1 MTPLFLK
8 ILGMNWLLVLVT
20 AVLLTI
26 GVYSIHEATAYFEN
40 SVLNSKWYDQIKWI
54 CIGII
59 FFFGAT
65 LIDYNWIKW
74 GSLPA
79 YVTSIILL
87 LSTNTELSGAESWI
101 TIGGLTFQPS
111 QLAIISGILFL
122 AVIFGELPKKFPIFS
137 KSYIK
142 ILIAAPIT
150 ALPCL
155 IILLEPDF
163 GSSMAWIVIF
173 MTSLLI
179 GRVLFRYIIVI
190 IQFGLIVLPI
200 LYFFGLKNYQKERI
214 ETWLYMLNER
224 PVDEQGAAWVPKHNM
239 IAIGSAGYLGKS
251 KNKDSINNLINDN
264 NTINSNS
271 NLVTEMGFVPP
282 NVAINDFI
290 FVTIAERHGFRGSA
304 ILLLLF
310 LSLLLI
316 LIYMSYSAK
325 DMTGRMIIAGFI
337 GLLFFHVFMNVGMC
351 VLLVPITGLPLPF
364 ISYGGTFILM
374 MLFMLGLCQSVW
386 VHRNQ
391 TN

>member
-79 YVTSIILL
+79 YITSIILL

-214 ETWLYMLNER
+214 ETWLNMLNEK
-224 PVDEQGAAWVPKHNM
+224 PVDEQGAA
-239 IAIGSAGYLGKS
+239 
-251 KNKDSINNLINDN
+251 
-264 NTINSNS
+264 
-271 NLVTEMGFVPP
+271 
-282 NVAINDFI
+282 
-290 FVTIAERHGFRGSA
+290 
-304 ILLLLF
+304 
-310 LSLLLI
+310 
-316 LIYMSYSAK
+316 
-325 DMTGRMIIAGFI
+325 
-337 GLLFFHVFMNVGMC
+337 
-351 VLLVPITGLPLPF
+351 
-364 ISYGGTFILM
+364 
-374 MLFMLGLCQSVW
+374 
-386 VHRNQ
+386 
-391 TN
+391 